1 MHALVTNMVC
11 ISVSCSAALTD
22 SFYSSGMCFGRLASI
37 LLSTAV
43 LPSTLLAVCMLA
55 CLLGTLLL
63 IFLAPIFHIS
73 LYTGVAIMGFFIS
86 WQFGTGFTWTSHHI
100 NITGRLSSIFFLGKQ
115 WWSASSLRSLSI
127 RTWCWQ
133 SLLSSTGWLA
143 LHAQPYE
150 CDLCSGWHGCCAG
163 GDCSCNVGGGKR
175 GPKDMLI
182 MLVIFIYL
190 LKSLKS
196 FI

>member
-1 MHALVTNMVC
+1 MVFS
-11 ISVSCSAALTD
+11 SVSCSAALTD

-37 LLSTAV
+37 LLSTSV

-63 IFLAPIFHIS
+63 IFLAPIFHLS

-86 WQFGTGFTWTSHHI
+86 WQFGTGFSWTSHHI

-115 WWSASSLRSLSI
+115 WWSALSLRSSSI

-133 SLLSSTGWLA
+133 PLLSSPGWLA

-150 CDLCSGWHGCCAG
+150 CDLCSGWHGG
-163 GDCSCNVGGGKR
+163 GAAAHRGCYVGGGKR

-182 MLVIFIYL
+182 TYNIYHIYL
-190 LKSLKS
+190 LLEL
-196 FI
+196 

>member
-1 MHALVTNMVC
+1 MVF
-11 ISVSCSAALTD
+11 ISVSSSAALTD

-55 CLLGTLLL
+55 CLLATLLL

-86 WQFGTGFTWTSHHI
+86 WQFGTGFSWTSHHI

-115 WWSASSLRSLSI
+115 WWSAFSLSSLSI

-133 SLLSSTGWLA
+133 SLLSSSGWLA

-150 CDLCSGWHGCCAG
+150 CDLCSGCHGGCAG
-163 GDCSCNVGGGKR
+163 GHCGGNVGGGKGR
-175 GPKDMLI
+175 PKDMLI
-182 MLVIFIYL
+182 ML
-190 LKSLKS
+190 
-196 FI
+196 

>member
-1 MHALVTNMVC
+1 VFK
-11 ISVSCSAALTD
+11 SVSSSAALTD

-55 CLLGTLLL
+55 CLLATLLL

-86 WQFGTGFTWTSHHI
+86 WQFGTGFSWTSRHI

-115 WWSASSLRSLSI
+115 WWSAFSHRSLSI

-133 SLLSSTGWLA
+133 SLLSSSGWLA

-150 CDLCSGWHGCCAG
+150 CDLCSGCHGSGAG
-163 GDCSCNVGGGKR
+163 GHSGGNVGGGK
-175 GPKDMLI
+175 GGAKDMFYRHYVKLY
-182 MLVIFIYL
+182 YL
-190 LKSLKS
+190 Y
-196 FI
+196 